1 MGTDRTH
8 SDINSRKAQLLG
20 LALPQQIIAAL
31 AKHDAEV
38 RFCGGVVRDLMI
50 GQLKWPEPDIDM
62 ASPMPPKMAANI
74 LKAAGLRV
82 IPTGI
87 AHGTITV
94 MLPSDPACKVELT
107 TLRSDHKTDGRHAE
121 VRFIEDWHA
130 DASRR
135 DFTCNSL
142 YMTASGAVIDPF
154 GGLDDL
160 AAGIVRFI
168 GNPNDRIAEDVLR
181 IFRFFRFYARFGRAD
196 IEPATATALTNA
208 ASDIQSLSGE
218 RIASEL
224 IKTFSYRSLKTIT
237 MMDNLGIWRALT
249 GDQIYIDDYAAL
261 LDLDIEHNA
270 MTALAVL
277 IPPAVCDG
285 LARRLKLSRNA
296 TQSLARMRTPLSA
309 DQMAML
315 LSAEYAQE
323 CWRYCER
330 KSWPLSDIAGAVI
343 ISTIRTSGHLPEDKA
358 KHIRQQMTLIC
369 QAEWPDMPVNGNDI
383 RAQGV
388 TEGKR
393 IGAYLT
399 KLEDIWVADGFVPN
413 RRTMLT
419 MLDAMIAKD

>member
-8 SDINSRKAQLLG
+8 SDINSLKAQLLG

-142 YMTASGAVIDPF
+142 YMTASGVVIDPF

-160 AAGIVRFI
+160 DAGIVRFI

-181 IFRFFRFYARFGRAD
+181 IFRFFRFM
-196 IEPATATALTNA
+196 PVLV
-208 ASDIQSLSGE
+208 E
-218 RIASEL
+218 RIL
-224 IKTFSYRSLKTIT
+224 
-237 MMDNLGIWRALT
+237 N
-249 GDQIYIDDYAAL
+249 
-261 LDLDIEHNA
+261 
-270 MTALAVL
+270 
-277 IPPAVCDG
+277 
-285 LARRLKLSRNA
+285 RL
-296 TQSLARMRTPLSA
+296 
-309 DQMAML
+309 
-315 LSAEYAQE
+315 
-323 CWRYCER
+323 
-330 KSWPLSDIAGAVI
+330 
-343 ISTIRTSGHLPEDKA
+343 
-358 KHIRQQMTLIC
+358 QQ
-369 QAEWPDMPVNGNDI
+369 QH
-383 RAQGV
+383 
-388 TEGKR
+388 
-393 IGAYLT
+393 
-399 KLEDIWVADGFVPN
+399 
-413 RRTMLT
+413 
-419 MLDAMIAKD
+419 

>member
-1 MGTDRTH
+1 MGTDRAH
-8 SDINSRKAQLLG
+8 SDINSQKALLLG

-38 RFCGGVVRDLMI
+38 RFCGGVVRDIMI

-142 YMTASGAVIDPF
+142 YMTASGVVIDPF

-160 AAGIVRFI
+160 DAGIVRFI

-249 GDQIYIDDYAAL
+249 GEQIYIDDYAAL

-270 MTALAVL
+270 MMALAVL

-285 LARRLKLSRNA
+285 LARRLKIV
-296 TQSLARMRTPLSA
+296 T
-309 DQMAML
+309 
-315 LSAEYAQE
+315 
-323 CWRYCER
+323 ER
-330 KSWPLSDIAGAVI
+330 HAIAGTDAHA
-343 ISTIRTSGHLPEDKA
+343 TIG
-358 KHIRQQMTLIC
+358 
-369 QAEWPDMPVNGNDI
+369 
-383 RAQGV
+383 
-388 TEGKR
+388 
-393 IGAYLT
+393 
-399 KLEDIWVADGFVPN
+399 
-413 RRTMLT
+413 
-419 MLDAMIAKD
+419 

>member
-1 MGTDRTH
+1 MGTDRAH
-8 SDINSRKAQLLG
+8 SDINSQKALLLG

-38 RFCGGVVRDLMI
+38 RFCGGVVRDIMI

-74 LKAAGLRV
+74 LKAAGLKV

-107 TLRSDHKTDGRHAE
+107 TLRSDHNTDGRHAE

-181 IFRFFRFYARFGRAD
+181 IFRFFRFYARFGQAD
-196 IEPATATALTNA
+196 IEPATATALINA

-218 RIASEL
+218 RIAAEL

-261 LDLDIEHNA
+261 LNLDIEHNA
-270 MTALAVL
+270 MMALAVL
-277 IPPAVCDG
+277 TPPAVCDS

-296 TQSLARMRTPLSA
+296 TQSLARMRAPLSA
-309 DQMAML
+309 EQMAIL

-323 CWRYCER
+323 CWRCCHR
-330 KSWPLSDIAGAVI
+330 QGWPLSDIAGAVI
-343 ISTIRTSGHLPEDKA
+343 ISAIRTNGHLPEDKA
-358 KHIRQQMTLIC
+358 NHLRQQIMLIC

-383 RAQGV
+383 RARGII
-388 TEGKR
+388 EGKQ
-393 IGAYLT
+393 IGGYLT
-399 KLEDIWVADGFVPN
+399 KLEDIWVADGFAPN

>member
-1 MGTDRTH
+1 MGTDRAH
-8 SDINSRKAQLLG
+8 SDINSQKALLLG

-31 AKHDAEV
+31 GKHDAEV
-38 RFCGGVVRDLMI
+38 RFCGGVVRDIMI

-62 ASPMPPKMAANI
+62 ASPLPPKMAANI

-87 AHGTITV
+87 DHGTITV
-94 MLPSDPACKVELT
+94 MMPSDPACKVELT
-107 TLRSDHKTDGRHAE
+107 TLRSDHNTDGRHAE

-135 DFTCNSL
+135 DFTFNSL
-142 YMTASGAVIDPF
+142 YMTASGTVIDPF

-160 AAGIVRFI
+160 DAGIVRFI

-181 IFRFFRFYARFGRAD
+181 IFRFFRFYARFGRSG
-196 IEPATATALTNA
+196 IEPATATALKNA
-208 ASDIQSLSGE
+208 APDIQSLSGE
-218 RIASEL
+218 RIAAEL
-224 IKTFSYRSLKTIT
+224 KKTLSYRSLQTVT

-249 GDQIYIDDYAAL
+249 GDQIFIDDYAAL

-270 MTALAVL
+270 MMALAVL

-296 TQSLARMRTPLSA
+296 TQSLARMRAPLSA
-309 DQMAML
+309 EQMAIL
-315 LSAEYAQE
+315 LSAKYAEE
-323 CWRYCER
+323 CWRCCQR
-330 KSWPLSDIAGAVI
+330 QGWPLSDVAGAVI
-343 ISTIRTSGHLPEDKA
+343 ISAIRNKGHLPEA
-358 KHIRQQMTLIC
+358 AAEHIRQQITLIC

-383 RAQGV
+383 RARGI
-388 TEGKR
+388 TEGKQ

-419 MLDAMIAKD
+419 WLDAMIAKD